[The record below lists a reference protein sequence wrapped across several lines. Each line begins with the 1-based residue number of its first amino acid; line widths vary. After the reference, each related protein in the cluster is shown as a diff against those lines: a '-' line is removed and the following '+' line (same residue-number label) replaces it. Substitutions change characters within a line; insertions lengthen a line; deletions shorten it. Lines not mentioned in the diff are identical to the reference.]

1 MPEPLAGSRYNPA
14 MITHIL
20 RTAAARAIP
29 LAAATAAVA
38 AGAAS
43 AAAVATA
50 AATTAAATA
59 AAATAVNTAPTSPA
73 IHTEDVDRFF
83 ALYDSTGGH
92 PTADQLQHE
101 YLDKGTDGLHQLA
114 KARNVTGQR
123 MADMLA
129 KQPGIYQRAKT
140 CLAILPKVRERLTL
154 ALSKLGQLYPEARF
168 PPVTIAVGRGKPVGI
183 GSPATGVQIGL
194 EALCGTDWLNPNLE
208 DRFVYVITHEYA
220 HVQQVAATVDDEY
233 PTVLEASLVEGAAEF
248 VAELTAGSPSYSQL
262 ASETRGR
269 EKDIETAF
277 VPDEDQ
283 KDLSKWLYNSTY
295 EKHGDLGYWVGYRI
309 VKAYY
314 QHSKDKRRALREIL
328 QMNDPHAF
336 LKASG
341 WYPGIQLK

>member
-1 MPEPLAGSRYNPA
+1 MKTRAPVL
-14 MITHIL
+14 
-20 RTAAARAIP
+20 AAAIRTLATALP
-29 LAAATAAVA
+29 SATALAAATTDLA
-38 AGAAS
+38 
-43 AAAVATA
+43 
-50 AATTAAATA
+50 
-59 AAATAVNTAPTSPA
+59 APTANAAPRAPA

-92 PTADQLQHE
+92 PTAGQLQQE
-101 YLDKGTDGLHQLA
+101 YLDKGTEGLHHLA
-114 KARNVTGQR
+114 KARNVTGTR
-123 MADMLA
+123 IADTLA
-129 KQPGIYQRAKT
+129 KQPGIYQRAKI
-140 CLAILPKVRERLTL
+140 CLSVLPKVREGLTL
-154 ALSKLGQLYPEARF
+154 ALNKLGQLYPGAHL

-183 GSPATGVQIGL
+183 GSPDTGVQIGL

-220 HVQQVAATVDDEY
+220 HVQQVGAIVDDEN
-233 PTVLEASLVEGAAEF
+233 PTVLEGSLVEGAAEF
-248 VAELTAGSPSYSQL
+248 VADLTAGSPSYAQL
-262 ASETRGR
+262 AAETRGR
-269 EKDIETAF
+269 EKEIETAF

-314 QHSKDKRRALREIL
+314 QHSTDKRRALREIL
-328 QMNDPHAF
+328 QMTDPHAF

>member
-1 MPEPLAGSRYNPA
+1 MMMRALAR
-14 MITHIL
+14 
-20 RTAAARAIP
+20 AAA
-29 LAAATAAVA
+29 LAAAPLTTAAVA
-38 AGAAS
+38 FTADTAREAAPS
-43 AAAVATA
+43 AIAAVLTAAMANAAA
-50 AATTAAATA
+50 
-59 AAATAVNTAPTSPA
+59 PP

-92 PTADQLQHE
+92 PTANQLQQE
-101 YLDKGTDGLHQLA
+101 YLDKGSDGLHQLA
-114 KARNVTGQR
+114 KARKVTGQR
-123 MADMLA
+123 MADTLA
-129 KQPGIYQRAKT
+129 KQPEIYQRAKT
-140 CLAILPKVRERLTL
+140 CLGILPKVRERLTL
-154 ALSKLGQLYPEARF
+154 ALTKLGQLYPEARF

-183 GSPATGVQIGL
+183 GSPDTGVQIGL
-194 EALCGTDWLNPNLE
+194 EALCGTDWLNPNVE

-220 HVQQVAATVDDEY
+220 HVQQVGAIVDDEK
-233 PTVLEASLVEGAAEF
+233 PTVLEGSLVEGAAEF

-262 ASETRGR
+262 EADTRGR
-269 EKDIETAF
+269 EKEIETAF

-314 QHSKDKRRALREIL
+314 QHSQDKRRALREIL
-328 QMNDPHAF
+328 QMTDPHAL

>member
-1 MPEPLAGSRYNPA
+1 MMMRALAR
-14 MITHIL
+14 
-20 RTAAARAIP
+20 AAAI
-29 LAAATAAVA
+29 AAATAF
-38 AGAAS
+38 
-43 AAAVATA
+43 AAAPPATA
-50 AATTAAATA
+50 DATLT
-59 AAATAVNTAPTSPA
+59 ATAVHAAPGAPA

-92 PTADQLQHE
+92 PTANQLQQE
-101 YLDKGTDGLHQLA
+101 YLDKGSDGLHQLA
-114 KARNVTGQR
+114 KARKVTGQR
-123 MADMLA
+123 MADTLA
-129 KQPGIYQRAKT
+129 KQPEIYQRAKT
-140 CLAILPKVRERLTL
+140 CLGILPKVRERLTL
-154 ALSKLGQLYPEARF
+154 ALNKLGQLYPEARF

-183 GSPATGVQIGL
+183 GSPDTGVQIGL

-220 HVQQVAATVDDEY
+220 HVQQVGAIVDDEK
-233 PTVLEASLVEGAAEF
+233 PTVLEGSLVEGAAEL

-262 ASETRGR
+262 EAETRGR
-269 EKDIETAF
+269 EKEIETAF

-314 QHSKDKRRALREIL
+314 QHSEDKRRALREIL
-328 QMNDPHAF
+328 QMTDPHAL

-341 WYPGIQLK
+341 WYPGIQLNY